1 MARRGNGEG
10 SITKRKSDGLYMGR
24 YTVETA
30 TGAKRKT
37 IYAKTRKE
45 CSEKLTAAMADAS
58 KGITADGGPKTVGAF
73 LTSWL
78 EDTVRGSV
86 RKSTYDRNESLC
98 RVHLIPGL
106 GKKKLKTLS
115 PSDVAGY
122 YRRKLDGGHSAASV
136 HKMHETLHK
145 ALKQAV
151 RWGYM
156 SKNPA
161 DDVDA
166 PSRSTEEVTPLT
178 REEAK
183 RLLETVC
190 EAGDRLGALY
200 VVALHTG
207 LRQGELLAL
216 KWEDLDLEARKL
228 QVRRTL
234 TKDGGKLTVGP
245 TKTAKGRRTVKLT
258 RDAVAALRGHLT
270 RQLEEIDGLGDYFKD
285 NGLAFCTSKGT
296 FINPSNLRDAKR
308 KGSFRSLL
316 AQAGLPAI
324 TFHQLRHTAATI
336 LLLKNV
342 NPKIVSEM
350 LGHASIAI
358 TLDTY
363 SHVLPNMQ
371 DSAVAAMEEAFS

>member
-1 MARRGNGEG
+1 MAKKKGNGEG
-10 SITKRKSDGLYMGR
+10 SITKRKDGLYMAR

-30 TGAKRKT
+30 TGSKRKT
-37 IYAKTRKE
+37 VYAKTRKE
-45 CSEKLTAAMADAS
+45 VSEKLTTALADAS
-58 KGITADGGPKTVGAF
+58 KGVVAEGGPKAVGAF

-78 EDTVRGSV
+78 EDSVRGSV
-86 RKSTYDRNESLC
+86 RKSTYDRNESTV
-98 RVHLIPGL
+98 RVHLIPAL
-106 GKKKLKTLS
+106 GKKKLKTLTAQ
-115 PSDVAGY
+115 DLAHF
-122 YRRKLDGGHSAASV
+122 YRSKLDADQSPASV
-136 HKMHETLHK
+136 HKMHVTLHK

-156 SKNPA
+156 TKNPA
-161 DDVDA
+161 DDVD
-166 PSRSTEEVTPLT
+166 PPKVITKEVHPLT

-183 RLLETVC
+183 RLLSTVQ
-190 EAGDRLGALY
+190 GDRLEALY

-216 KWEDLDLEARKL
+216 KWDDLDLQARRL

-258 RDAVAALRGHLT
+258 KDAVEALRGHLT
-270 RQLEEIDGLGDYFKD
+270 RQLAEIDGLGDTFEE
-285 NGLAFCTSKGT
+285 NGLVFCTGKGT
-296 FINPSNLRDAKR
+296 LINPTNLRK
-308 KGSFRSLL
+308 RSLAPL
-316 AQAGLPAI
+316 LVRAGLPHMN
-324 TFHQLRHTAATI
+324 FHQLRHTAATI

-350 LGHASIAI
+350 LGHATIAM

-371 DSAVAAMEEAFS
+371 DSAVEAMEEAFAA

>member
-1 MARRGNGEG
+1 MGKRGNGEG
-10 SITKRKSDGLYMGR
+10 SITRRRDGLYMAR
-24 YTVETA
+24 YTVEAA
-30 TGAKRKT
+30 TGSKRKAVH
-37 IYAKTRKE
+37 AKTRKE
-45 CSEKLTAAMADAS
+45 AAEKLTAAMADAS
-58 KGITADGGPKTVGAF
+58 KGITNDGGPRTVGAF

-78 EDTVRGSV
+78 ENSVRGSV

-98 RVHLIPGL
+98 RVHLIPAL
-106 GKKKLKTLS
+106 GRKKLKTLGAA
-115 PSDVAGY
+115 DVAGF
-122 YRRKLDGGHSAASV
+122 YRSRLDSGCSAASV
-136 HKMHETLHK
+136 RKMHETLHK

-156 SKNPA
+156 TKNPA
-161 DDVDA
+161 DDVDT
-166 PSRSTEEVTPLT
+166 PRVHTEEVHPLT
-178 REEAK
+178 RDEARRFLK
-183 RLLETVC
+183 VVR
-190 EAGDRLGALY
+190 GDRLEALY

-216 KWEDLDLEARKL
+216 RWEDVDIEEKTLR
-228 QVRRTL
+228 VRRTI
-234 TKDGGKLTVGP
+234 TKDGGKLLIGP

-258 RDAVAALRGHLT
+258 RDAAEALREHLS
-270 RQLEEIDGLGDYFKD
+270 RQLEEIDGLGDLFED
-285 NGLAFCTSKGT
+285 NGFVFCTAKGT
-296 FINPSNLRDAKR
+296 LINPSNLRKR
-308 KGSFRSLL
+308 SFAPLL
-316 AQAGLPAI
+316 VRAGLPHM

>member
-1 MARRGNGEG
+1 MGKRGNGEG
-10 SITKRKSDGLYMGR
+10 SITRRKSDGLYMAR

-30 TGAKRKT
+30 TGTKRKAV
-37 IYAKTRKE
+37 YAKTRKE
-45 CSEKLTAAMADAS
+45 VAEKLTAAMSDAA
-58 KGITADGGPKTVGAF
+58 KGITAGGGPKTVGAF

-78 EDTVRGSV
+78 EDSVRGSV

-98 RVHLIPGL
+98 RVHLIPAL
-106 GKKKLKTLS
+106 GRKKLKTLGAA
-115 PSDVAGY
+115 DVAGF
-122 YRRKLDGGHSAASV
+122 YRSRLDSGCSAASV

-156 SKNPA
+156 TKNPA
-161 DDVDA
+161 DDVD
-166 PSRSTEEVTPLT
+166 PPKVHTEEVTPLT
-178 REEAK
+178 RGEAR
-183 RLLETVC
+183 RLLQTVR
-190 EAGDRLGALY
+190 GDRLEALY
-200 VVALHTG
+200 VTALHTG

-216 KWEDLDLEARKL
+216 RWDDVDLEGRTL

-234 TKDGGKLTVGP
+234 TRDRGKLDVGP

-258 RDAVAALRGHLT
+258 RDAAEALRDHLT
-270 RQLEEIDGLGDYFKD
+270 RQLEEIGVLGDSYEPG
-285 NGLAFCTSKGT
+285 GLVFATTKGT
-296 FINPSNLRDAKR
+296 PINPTNLRK
-308 KGSFRSLL
+308 RSLAPL
-316 AQAGLPAI
+316 LVRAGLPHQ

-371 DSAVAAMEEAFS
+371 DSAVAAMEEAFSS